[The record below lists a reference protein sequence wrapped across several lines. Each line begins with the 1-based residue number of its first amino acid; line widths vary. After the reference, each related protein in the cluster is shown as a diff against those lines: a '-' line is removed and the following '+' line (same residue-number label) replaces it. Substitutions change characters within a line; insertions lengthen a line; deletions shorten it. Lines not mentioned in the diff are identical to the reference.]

1 MMLTGGETTIPI
13 PCAKCGRKTPKAVEW
28 LQKNDSF
35 VCPGCHA
42 EVRFKHQQ
50 FLQAVSDAEKAL
62 ASLRKTMSNV
72 GKNGR
77 PGR

>member
-1 MMLTGGETTIPI
+1 MLTSGDTSIPI
-13 PCAKCGRKTPKAVEW
+13 ACSKCGRKTAKTVAWIER
-28 LQKNDSF
+28 NDSF

-50 FLQAVSDAEKAL
+50 FLTAVADAEKAL
-62 ASLRKTMSNV
+62 ASLRKTLGTGA
-72 GKNGR
+72 GKR